1 MKVRKIIV
9 SEVCKFNQNSISKND
24 AFDIIEYLDTGSI
37 TRNKIESTQVLKVNE
52 DEIPS
57 RARRKVKNNS
67 IIYSTVRPNQE
78 HFGFLV
84 NPPDNF
90 IVSTGFTTI
99 DVTDVNVDSKYLY
112 YAITQKHITDYLHS
126 IGENSVSSYPSINPS
141 DLGNLSFSIPEQKN
155 DQVKISTV
163 LSALDE
169 KIELNNRINAELE
182 AMAKTLYDYW
192 FVQFDFPFD
201 FASCPEQRRRE
212 GKPDANGKPY
222 KTSGGKMVY
231 NPTLKREIP
240 EGWEVTKIGKIT
252 KTVLGG
258 TPDTGVDE
266 YWKNADIPWLSSAE
280 IASFPVITSAQRTT
294 QKGIENSAATI
305 LPKGTVVISIV
316 RYIRPSIL
324 GIDAATNQSVVGIKE
339 CSRLKNSFI
348 YPYFC
353 NEIPRLMGL
362 RTGAQQP
369 HINKG
374 EIEDSSIALP
384 PDDILENY
392 YEITT
397 PIYEQVMNLA
407 FENYELIKLRNW
419 LLPMLMNGQVTV
431 KQ

>member
-1 MKVRKIIV
+1 MTKAISAALYCESVFDGTHDTPKPSNSGYPLVTSKHISSGTMDFSSAYLISEEDFKEINKRSKVSQWDILFSMIGTV
-9 SEVCKFNQNSISKND
+9 GEVYLEKNQHVGYAIKNIGVFSCK
-24 AFDIIEYLDTGSI
+24 
-37 TRNKIESTQVLKVNE
+37 
-52 DEIPS
+52 DEK
-57 RARRKVKNNS
+57 RAKW
-67 IIYSTVRPNQE
+67 
-78 HFGFLV
+78 
-84 NPPDNF
+84 
-90 IVSTGFTTI
+90 
-99 DVTDVNVDSKYLY
+99 LY
-112 YAITQKHITDYLHS
+112 YYLKSPAAKIHINRYLNGAVQKFLSLGGLREFPVLPFDEK
-126 IGENSVSSYPSINPS
+126 GNQGIN
-141 DLGNLSFSIPEQKN
+141 LI
-155 DQVKISTV
+155 
-163 LSALDE
+163 SALDA

-201 FASCPEQRRRE
+201 FAQ
-212 GKPDANGKPY
+212 GKSAANGKPY
-222 KTSGGKMVY
+222 KSSGGKMVY
-231 NPTLKREIP
+231 NPILKWKIP
-240 EGWEVTKIGKIT
+240 EGWEVTKIGKIA

-280 IASFPVITSAQRTT
+280 TASFPVVTSEQKIT

-339 CSRLKNSFI
+339 CSRLKSSFI

-353 NEIPRLMGL
+353 SEVPRLMGL

-374 EIEDSSIALP
+374 VIEDSSIALP
-384 PDDILENY
+384 PDNILESY

-407 FENYELIKLRNW
+407 FQNHKLIKLRDW

>member
-1 MKVRKIIV
+1 MSNSFRLGQLSELIDFKNGKATRPDDGNIPIYGGNGVLGYSSEHNFSDTLIIGRVGAYCGSVHIEKGKCWVSDNAIAGVPKPTSDNVYNYYLLTSLGLNKKQVGSSQPLLTQGILNNIKVRI
-9 SEVCKFNQNSISKND
+9 E
-24 AFDIIEYLDTGSI
+24 FDI
-37 TRNKIESTQVLKVNE
+37 NKQRELARVLE
-52 DEIPS
+52 
-57 RARRKVKNNS
+57 
-67 IIYSTVRPNQE
+67 
-78 HFGFLV
+78 
-84 NPPDNF
+84 
-90 IVSTGFTTI
+90 
-99 DVTDVNVDSKYLY
+99 
-112 YAITQKHITDYLHS
+112 
-126 IGENSVSSYPSINPS
+126 
-141 DLGNLSFSIPEQKN
+141 
-155 DQVKISTV
+155 
-163 LSALDE
+163 ALDA

-192 FVQFDFPFD
+192 FVQYDFPFD
-201 FASCPEQRRRE
+201 FAL

-231 NPTLKREIP
+231 DPILKREIP
-240 EGWEVTKIGKIT
+240 DGWEVTKIGKIA

-258 TPDTGVDE
+258 TPDTGIDE

-280 IASFPVITSAQRTT
+280 IASFPVITSEQKTT
-294 QKGIENSAATI
+294 QKGIENSAATL

-339 CSRLKNSFI
+339 CPRLKSSFI

-353 NEIPRLMGL
+353 SEVPRLMGL

-374 EIEDSSIALP
+374 TIENSFIVLP
-384 PDDILENY
+384 PDDILERY
-392 YEITT
+392 YEIAT

-407 FENYELIKLRNW
+407 FQSYELIKLRDW

-431 KQ
+431 RR

>member
-1 MKVRKIIV
+1 MNKVRSKRLGDLIMFKRGYDLPEHSRTPGPYPVISSAGISGYHDEYKV
-9 SEVCKFNQNSISKND
+9 EGEGVVTGRYGTLGGMYFVDGKYWPHNTALYVQNFKGND
-24 AFDIIEYLDTGSI
+24 PKYIYYLLSCLGRIRTSDKSAVPGVNRNELHEMFVPAIED
-37 TRNKIESTQVLKVNE
+37 KSTQ
-52 DEIPS
+52 I
-57 RARRKVKNNS
+57 AIRKVL
-67 IIYSTVRPNQE
+67 E
-78 HFGFLV
+78 
-84 NPPDNF
+84 
-90 IVSTGFTTI
+90 
-99 DVTDVNVDSKYLY
+99 
-112 YAITQKHITDYLHS
+112 
-126 IGENSVSSYPSINPS
+126 
-141 DLGNLSFSIPEQKN
+141 
-155 DQVKISTV
+155 
-163 LSALDE
+163 ALDA

-192 FVQFDFPFD
+192 FVQYDFPFD
-201 FASCPEQRRRE
+201 FAL

-231 NPTLKREIP
+231 DPILKREIP
-240 EGWEVTKIGKIT
+240 DGWEVTKIGKIA

-258 TPDTGVDE
+258 TPDTGIDE

-280 IASFPVITSAQRTT
+280 IASFPVITSEQKTT
-294 QKGIENSAATI
+294 QKGIENSAATL

-339 CSRLKNSFI
+339 CPRLKSSFI

-353 NEIPRLMGL
+353 SEVPRLMGL

-374 EIEDSSIALP
+374 TIENSFIVLP
-384 PDDILENY
+384 PDDILERY
-392 YEITT
+392 YEIAT

-407 FENYELIKLRNW
+407 FQSYELIKLRDW

-431 KQ
+431 RR

>member
-1 MKVRKIIV
+1 MNELSRVKLGDLINFQRGYDLPKRQFVNGEYPVVSSNGILGYHNEYKVK
-9 SEVCKFNQNSISKND
+9 
-24 AFDIIEYLDTGSI
+24 GPGI
-37 TRNKIESTQVLKVNE
+37 TIGRSGTVGLPHYIESDFFPHNTALFVEDFKGNHKKYIYYLIQNLGLNKQKSGSGVPTMNRNHLHPLEVLAHTQFE
-52 DEIPS
+52 
-57 RARRKVKNNS
+57 A
-67 IIYSTVRPNQE
+67 QE
-78 HFGFLV
+78 
-84 NPPDNF
+84 
-90 IVSTGFTTI
+90 
-99 DVTDVNVDSKYLY
+99 NVAK
-112 YAITQKHITDYLHS
+112 
-126 IGENSVSSYPSINPS
+126 
-141 DLGNLSFSIPEQKN
+141 
-155 DQVKISTV
+155 V
-163 LSALDE
+163 LSVFDA
-169 KIELNNRINAELE
+169 KIELNNRINTELK

-201 FASCPEQRRRE
+201 FAQ

-222 KTSGGKMVY
+222 KSSGGRMVY

-240 EGWEVTKIGKIT
+240 EGWEVTKIGKIA

-258 TPDTGVDE
+258 TPDTGVNE

-280 IASFPVITSAQRTT
+280 IASFPVITSEQKTT

-339 CSRLKNSFI
+339 CSRLKSSFI

-353 NEIPRLMGL
+353 SEVPRLMGL

-374 EIEDSSIALP
+374 VVEDSSIALP
-384 PDDILENY
+384 PDDILESY

-397 PIYEQVMNLA
+397 SIYEQVMNLA
-407 FENYELIKLRNW
+407 FQNYELIKLRDW
-419 LLPMLMNGQVTV
+419 LLPILMNGQVTV